1 VDELRDLTLAETNIL
16 LTHSNQREET
26 STILI
31 ERKRCDER
39 LASKGG
45 EIFNPTCAPE

>member
-39 LASKGG
+39 LA
-45 EIFNPTCAPE
+45 

>member
-1 VDELRDLTLAETNIL
+1 MDELRDLTLAETNIL

-31 ERKRCDER
+31 EIKRSDER
-39 LASKGG
+39 LALKGG
-45 EIFNPTCAPE
+45 ESSITIISQ